1 MSDVILKTS
10 DSNINPLR
18 ESGPFYLNFC
28 HANQVSRQ
36 VIVDQLRD
44 NYSIVIPRD
53 YNSIVLIDEQPR
65 DGYSIRVELRF
76 PMYDQAFDTKLR
88 MINSDNVLMEMM
100 KHQMMCFRI
109 NPNSVG
115 DFPVFNDPTL
125 SHYASVIHEARLGQE
140 TGRIDLGYDYDDR
153 GPGPYYL
160 TFSSYDL
167 MSEQDILF
175 DLARDY
181 NIGPPVDFDS
191 IASIQDDGD
200 FIRVELRFHTFQQ
213 AKQTEL
219 AMTDADDDVMTM
231 VRSQMMG
238 FHRNNLRAR
247 DFPIL
252 NNAQLSYYRTL
263 DHDIVQGWEEDSSD
277 DDRESSGDDGGQ
289 VQQEETRP
297 TDIVRTFDDFSK
309 DRQGF
314 WFKPSDEVDGWGRRR
329 QHLSMI
335 RHESSL
341 DESYTEEQEDA
352 CLWEW
357 NNKEKHIDRLQIL
370 ALDKAR
376 DNISQIDFESLS
388 GPVKTAVNSELIS
401 SALFASDV
409 VHRRTRKQDL
419 SCNRF
424 VEDAKRRG
432 NISL

>member
-1 MSDVILKTS
+1 
-10 DSNINPLR
+10 
-18 ESGPFYLNFC
+18 
-28 HANQVSRQ
+28 
-36 VIVDQLRD
+36 
-44 NYSIVIPRD
+44 
-53 YNSIVLIDEQPR
+53 
-65 DGYSIRVELRF
+65 
-76 PMYDQAFDTKLR
+76 MYDQAFDTKLR

-100 KHQMMCFRI
+100 KHQMMCFRMY
-109 NPNSVG
+109 PNSVR

-125 SHYASVIHEARLGQE
+125 RHYATVNHEVRLGQE
-140 TGRIDLGYDYDDR
+140 TGRIDLEYDYDDR
-153 GPGPYYL
+153 EPGPYYL
-160 TFSSYDL
+160 TFSSYDE
-167 MSEQDILF
+167 MTEQDILF

-181 NIGPPVDFDS
+181 YIGPPVDFDS

-213 AKQTEL
+213 AKETEL
-219 AMTDADDDVMTM
+219 AMIHADDNVMTM

-238 FHRNNLRAR
+238 FHRNDLRAR

-277 DDRESSGDDGGQ
+277 DDRESSGDNGGQ

-297 TDIVRTFDDFSK
+297 TDIVRTFDDFAK

-341 DESYTEEQEDA
+341 NESYTEEQEDA
-352 CLWEW
+352 CLREW
-357 NNKEKHIDRLQIL
+357 NNKEKHIDRLQTL

-388 GPVKTAVNSELIS
+388 EPVKTAVKSEPIW

-409 VHRRTRKQDL
+409 VHRRMRKQDL

-424 VEDAKRRG
+424 VEDSKRGG

>member
-1 MSDVILKTS
+1 
-10 DSNINPLR
+10 
-18 ESGPFYLNFC
+18 
-28 HANQVSRQ
+28 
-36 VIVDQLRD
+36 
-44 NYSIVIPRD
+44 
-53 YNSIVLIDEQPR
+53 
-65 DGYSIRVELRF
+65 
-76 PMYDQAFDTKLR
+76 
-88 MINSDNVLMEMM
+88 
-100 KHQMMCFRI
+100 
-109 NPNSVG
+109 
-115 DFPVFNDPTL
+115 
-125 SHYASVIHEARLGQE
+125 
-140 TGRIDLGYDYDDR
+140 
-153 GPGPYYL
+153 
-160 TFSSYDL
+160 
-167 MSEQDILF
+167 
-175 DLARDY
+175 
-181 NIGPPVDFDS
+181 
-191 IASIQDDGD
+191 
-200 FIRVELRFHTFQQ
+200 
-213 AKQTEL
+213 
-219 AMTDADDDVMTM
+219 
-231 VRSQMMG
+231 MMG
-238 FHRNNLRAR
+238 FHRNNLRFR

-263 DHDIVQGWEEDSSD
+263 DHDIVQGWEEDRSD

-297 TDIVRTFDDFSK
+297 TDTVRTFDDFAK
-309 DRQGF
+309 DRKGF

-357 NNKEKHIDRLQIL
+357 NNKEKHIDRLQTL

-388 GPVKTAVNSELIS
+388 GPVKTAVNSEPIW

-424 VEDAKRRG
+424 VEDAKRER